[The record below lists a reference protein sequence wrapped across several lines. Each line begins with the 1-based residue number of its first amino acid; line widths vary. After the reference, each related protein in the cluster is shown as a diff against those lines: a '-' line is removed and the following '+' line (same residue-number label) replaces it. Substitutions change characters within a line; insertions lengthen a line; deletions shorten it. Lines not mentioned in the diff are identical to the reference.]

1 MSQMELRSYEAQLV
15 AGIVDG
21 QRKFEEQFVQKYRPI
36 IFSQLRRLLSD
47 ECRAEDLTHD
57 TLILVLQK
65 LRRES
70 IREPEKLTS
79 YLLSTARFV
88 FYGWL
93 RRMDNQVELRAT
105 MDDRTEG
112 HLSLSETLINE
123 CEQKQ
128 LVLALNQ
135 LGVDRDREIL
145 SRRYLVEQTKSE
157 ICEAMQLTA
166 VHYDRVISR
175 ARQRLHAQLQVQ
187 LEGVSQ

>member
-1 MSQMELRSYEAQLV
+1 MSQLEVISHEEQLV

-21 QRKFEEQFVQKYRPI
+21 KRKFENQFIEKYRPI
-36 IFSQLRRLLSD
+36 ILSQLRRLTSD

-65 LRRES
+65 LRRDS

-93 RRMDNQVELRAT
+93 RRMDNQVELKAT
-105 MDDRTEG
+105 MDDRSD
-112 HLSLSETLINE
+112 LDQSISDSLINE
-123 CEQKQ
+123 HEQQ
-128 LVLALNQ
+128 QLALA
-135 LGVDRDREIL
+135 LKRLKVDRDREIIT
-145 SRRYLVEQTKSE
+145 RRYLVEQTKFE
-157 ICEAMQLTA
+157 ICEAMQLSR

-175 ARQRLHAQLQVQ
+175 ARHRLQSEFLTDP
-187 LEGVSQ
+187 G